1 MVYEQAI
8 SPAGWSLPSHA
19 SLFTG
24 LYQGSHGAH
33 DQHKYLD
40 AAHLTLAER
49 LGAAGYATQAFCK
62 NPYVGPATGLDRG
75 FAAFNRPWGE
85 GPSRVPAGVRRF
97 ARRAARGFRRAR
109 GERDSGARDINTG
122 FARALKRFA
131 AEERPF
137 FAFVHYEDVHAPYRL
152 PRRFARF
159 LPPGVGLA
167 DALRVNQDPWRYLID
182 PASMGEREFETLRG
196 LYDSAMHYV
205 DFRVGEVLG
214 WLRDLR
220 LDDETMLII
229 TADHGEN
236 LGDHGL
242 MAHKYCLYETL
253 LHVPLIVRYPAGIA
267 TPGRV
272 AAQVQTLDVAP
283 TVLGLAGLAADGP
296 TGTASA
302 PASGTGPP
310 AGLDLLGSTRREFTF
325 AEQSR
330 PDLRTFDRRFPGADV
345 SRFDRALRAIRSERW
360 KFIWASDLRH
370 ELYDLAA
377 DPDERTNLIDAEP
390 GIARELEER
399 LDGWAASLAP
409 AGAAAGPGGEAPEFG
424 EEVKSR
430 LRDLGYLE

>member
-1 MVYEQAI
+1 MTSRDRILLVDDEAAI
-8 SPAGWSLPSHA
+8 QRSVGPL
-19 SLFTG
+19 LR
-24 LYQGSHGAH
+24 SHGYDVDVAG
-33 DQHKYLD
+33 
-40 AAHLTLAER
+40 T
-49 LGAAGYATQAFCK
+49 GA
-62 NPYVGPATGLDRG
+62 D
-75 FAAFNRPWGE
+75 
-85 GPSRVPAGVRRF
+85 
-97 ARRAARGFRRAR
+97 
-109 GERDSGARDINTG
+109 
-122 FARALKRFA
+122 ALKRFA

-137 FAFVHYEDVHAPYRL
+137 FSFVHYEDVHAPYRL
-152 PRRFARF
+152 PRRFACF

-253 LHVPLIVRYPAGIA
+253 LHVPLIVRYPAGVA
-267 TPGRV
+267 APGRV

-296 TGTASA
+296 TAPSA
-302 PASGTGPP
+302 GPP
-310 AGLDLLGSTRREFTF
+310 AGLDLLGSTRREYTF

-390 GIARELEER
+390 GIARELEDR
-399 LDGWAASLAP
+399 VVGWAASLAP

-424 EEVKSR
+424 EAVKSR